1 VSDIFD
7 TDNNQ
12 NETNNTNSD
21 GSGYPAKPE
30 IVERNENSLVRSIFS
45 LLIYFF
51 LFYFLFE
58 KNIAYIAAIL
68 MVIILHELGHLL
80 AMKVFKYSNVK
91 IFILPLIGAFTSGKK
106 QNVSQLQLSII
117 ILAGPL
123 PGIIIA
129 CILYY
134 INLGMKNETLNMLAN
149 SFLFI
154 NLFNLLPIFPLD
166 GGRLLETLFFKQN
179 HIIRLVFGIISIMV
193 LSVLFIFTNPIMLI
207 VPALMGIELFN
218 ENKNEK
224 IRTYLYSE
232 RISIKKEYTELSN
245 KEYWII
251 RDCIIFSFQKKY
263 AVVQPGVYNYT
274 VLEPVLM
281 QHVSTILQ
289 PNLNYDLSVF
299 KTILVLLVYISAIVL
314 PLIFFSL
321 HF

>member
-1 VSDIFD
+1 MSE
-7 TDNNQ
+7 Q
-12 NETNNTNSD
+12 LNTNDPEINDQANFSD
-21 GSGYPAKPE
+21 NAGYPPKPV
-30 IVERNENSLVRSIFS
+30 IVERNENSFMRSILS
-45 LLIYFF
+45 LLVYFF

-58 KNIAYIAAIL
+58 RNIAYIAAIL
-68 MVIILHELGHLL
+68 MVIIIHEMGHLL
-80 AMKVFKYSNVK
+80 AMKIFKYSNVK

-123 PGIIIA
+123 PGIMIA
-129 CILYY
+129 CVLYY
-134 INLGMKNETLNMLAN
+134 LNLGLTNETVNMLAN

-193 LSVLFIFTNPIMLI
+193 LSVLFLITNPIMLI
-207 VPALMGIELFN
+207 VPALMGMELFN

-224 IRTYLYSE
+224 IRNYLAAE
-232 RISIKKEYTELSN
+232 RINIKKEYPELTD
-245 KEYWII
+245 KEYWLI
-251 RDCIIFSFQKKY
+251 RDCIIFSFAKKY
-263 AVVQPGVYNYT
+263 SVVQPGVYNYT

-281 QHVSTILQ
+281 QHVNTILQ
-289 PNLNYDLSVF
+289 TNLIYDLSVF
-299 KTILVLLVYISAIVL
+299 KQILVLLLYISSIVL

>member
-1 VSDIFD
+1 MSE
-7 TDNNQ
+7 Q
-12 NETNNTNSD
+12 LNTNDPEINDQTNFSD
-21 GSGYPAKPE
+21 NAGYPPKPV
-30 IVERNENSLVRSIFS
+30 IVERNENSFMRSILS
-45 LLIYFF
+45 LLVYFF

-58 KNIAYIAAIL
+58 RNIAYIAAIL
-68 MVIILHELGHLL
+68 MVIIIHEMGHLL
-80 AMKVFKYSNVK
+80 AMKIFKYSNVK

-123 PGIIIA
+123 PGIMIA
-129 CILYY
+129 CVLYY
-134 INLGMKNETLNMLAN
+134 LNLGLTNETVNMLAN

-193 LSVLFIFTNPIMLI
+193 LSVLFLITNPIMLI
-207 VPALMGIELFN
+207 VPALMGMELFN

-224 IRTYLYSE
+224 IRNYLAAE
-232 RISIKKEYTELSN
+232 RINIKKEYPELTD
-245 KEYWII
+245 KEYWLI
-251 RDCIIFSFQKKY
+251 RDCIIFSFAKKY
-263 AVVQPGVYNYT
+263 SVVQPGVYNYT

-281 QHVSTILQ
+281 QHVNTILQ
-289 PNLNYDLSVF
+289 TNLIYDLSVF
-299 KTILVLLVYISAIVL
+299 KQILVLLLYISSIVL